1 MISEDIPLP
10 GKLAW
15 LGRDLELGFEHLLV
29 LVVTRTQHDPVFA
42 EGDRLLVLIGSDMSD
57 GENRHCNPMILM
69 DSMHFSRQEQG
80 QCQ

>member
-1 MISEDIPLP
+1 M
-10 GKLAW
+10 A
-15 LGRDLELGFEHLLV
+15 FA
-29 LVVTRTQHDPVFA
+29 RTQHHPVFA

-57 GENRHCNPMILM
+57 GENRHCQPHDSFM

>member
-1 MISEDIPLP
+1 M
-10 GKLAW
+10 AFVW
-15 LGRDLELGFEHLLV
+15 
-29 LVVTRTQHDPVFA
+29 TQHHPVFA

-80 QCQ
+80 QRQ